1 MRKSRLSANRCVLFA
16 HAVDVVTMA
25 LSLLPISIFVLILY
39 NADAAP
45 ILATNASANSAAP
58 AKAVAATASSTRRS
72 LKQERQAPQPQQQ
85 KPDPNWKPPD
95 PMALATW
102 KNSGHDS
109 ELHDETEIMP
119 DDFLWQNLPGRCCF
133 TGHWDNQRKD
143 KAGGPLWV
151 SIHDCSQCDVWG
163 QPDATCHS
171 GPTECMT
178 YVAAHAS
185 HAHSPLT
192 RLAQMCPCLRR
203 YRAASLPPLSP
214 SLPLSLSGQQPR
226 TCRCGMELYCEGR
239 PPPLLGGA
247 RTCTGASRIG
257 EGCFD
262 MLKMGVCMSRGLDE
276 CMQQCQTTPN
286 CEMVVYYTQEMKGSC
301 TLCAIKP

>member
-1 MRKSRLSANRCVLFA
+1 MA
-16 HAVDVVTMA
+16 HPRA
-25 LSLLPISIFVLILY
+25 LLPIRLFVLILY

-45 ILATNASANSAAP
+45 ILATNASTNSAAP
-58 AKAVAATASSTRRS
+58 AKAAAVTASSTRRS

-95 PMALATW
+95 PMAIATW

-109 ELHDETEIMP
+109 ELHDETEITP

-178 YVAAHAS
+178 YVPRSRFARALT
-185 HAHSPLT
+185 AHSSRSDVPMLKTLPCRFAPPSLT
-192 RLAQMCPCLRR
+192 
-203 YRAASLPPLSP
+203 LSP
-214 SLPLSLSGQQPR
+214 SLSLWPTSTHLQVR
-226 TCRCGMELYCEGR
+226 N
-239 PPPLLGGA
+239 
-247 RTCTGASRIG
+247 
-257 EGCFD
+257 
-262 MLKMGVCMSRGLDE
+262 GVVL
-276 CMQQCQTTPN
+276 
-286 CEMVVYYTQEMKGSC
+286 
-301 TLCAIKP
+301 

>member
-1 MRKSRLSANRCVLFA
+1 MA
-16 HAVDVVTMA
+16 HPRA
-25 LSLLPISIFVLILY
+25 LLPIRFFVLILY

-45 ILATNASANSAAP
+45 ILATNASTNSAAP
-58 AKAVAATASSTRRS
+58 AKAAAVTASSTRRS

-95 PMALATW
+95 PMAIATW

-109 ELHDETEIMP
+109 ELHDETEITP

-171 GPTECMT
+171 GPTECLT

-192 RLAQMCPCLRR
+192 RLAQICPC
-203 YRAASLPPLSP
+203 
-214 SLPLSLSGQQPR
+214 
-226 TCRCGMELYCEGR
+226 
-239 PPPLLGGA
+239 
-247 RTCTGASRIG
+247 
-257 EGCFD
+257 
-262 MLKMGVCMSRGLDE
+262 
-276 CMQQCQTTPN
+276 
-286 CEMVVYYTQEMKGSC
+286 
-301 TLCAIKP
+301 